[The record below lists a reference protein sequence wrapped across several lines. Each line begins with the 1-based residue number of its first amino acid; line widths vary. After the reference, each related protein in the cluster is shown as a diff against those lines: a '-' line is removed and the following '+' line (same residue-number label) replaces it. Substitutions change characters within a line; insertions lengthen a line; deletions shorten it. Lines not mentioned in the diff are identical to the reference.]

1 VRIRREVDHRGD
13 LGPGAPATSRRSI
26 ERMSA
31 VERRGG
37 AGIQSAERALRILEL
52 VGAAPT
58 GLTAAEIAERLGLG
72 QSTTYRLLATLQHE
86 DYLARQPGE
95 HRYILGRSVD
105 ELGRALQVQLV
116 ATDPVRAVLRALHDA
131 VHAPAYLTV
140 FRGDSPE
147 HPRIGQL
154 HVGFAE
160 ASHTT
165 AFGKLMLA
173 SRDDAAVARFLERRG
188 AARLTASSI
197 TDAAVLRDQLDEVR
211 AQQLAVEV
219 EEYLPKLAC
228 IAAPVRSPAG
238 RVVGAVSVSVSA
250 KDLPSRAWE
259 LERAVRR
266 GAWQVSARV
275 AG

>member
-1 VRIRREVDHRGD
+1 
-13 LGPGAPATSRRSI
+13 
-26 ERMSA
+26 MSA

-58 GLTAAEIAERLGLG
+58 GLTAAEIAASLGLG
-72 QSTTYRLLATLQHE
+72 QSTAYRLLATLHHQH
-86 DYLARQPGE
+86 YLARQPGE

-105 ELGRALQVQLV
+105 DLGRALQVQLV
-116 ATDPVRAVLRALHDA
+116 ATHPVRAVLRELHDT
-131 VHAPAYLTV
+131 VRAPAYLTV
-140 FRGDSPE
+140 FRGDDIAVAHIEDSPE

-154 HVGFAE
+154 HVGFSE

-173 SRDDAAVARFLERRG
+173 SRDDAAVDRFLERHG
-188 AARLTASSI
+188 AKQLTASSV
-197 TDAAVLRDQLDEVR
+197 TDAAALRERLDDVR

-228 IAAPVRSPAG
+228 IAAPVRSAAG

-250 KDLPSRAWE
+250 KDLPSRARE

-266 GAWQVSARV
+266 GAWQVSARL